1 MAGRDHAG
9 QAPDVQLQDGVTG
22 GVRLLVGV
30 QGGHVDLAR
39 QPSNTGLQQD
49 TRGKGS
55 VPNYVGRAKIN
66 KIRAFLEQVLK

>member
-1 MAGRDHAG
+1 MAGCDHAG

-39 QPSNTGLQQD
+39 QPSNTGL
-49 TRGKGS
+49 R
-55 VPNYVGRAKIN
+55 
-66 KIRAFLEQVLK
+66 QVEESEGYNEVITPTKL